1 MTLAALAAAA
11 AAVFLLAATAQA
23 VTGFGFAL
31 VAVPLLVLVT
41 DSITAV
47 VATTAV
53 GLVLT
58 GLIGYRERGHVQRP
72 TAVRFIV
79 AGLIGMPLGLVAL
92 ARLDERS
99 LTILIAV
106 AVLLAAGLLW
116 SGVRV
121 PAGPGPQW
129 GAGLLSGALL
139 TSTGMNGPPVVLMMQ
154 ARALPPRPFRA
165 TLQVVFFGQDVAAVA
180 AFAVL
185 GYLDPAVATVV
196 AAAAVG
202 VPAGWWLGD
211 RLFGLLPPAG
221 FRILVLTT
229 VTASAAVSLATAA
242 I

>member
-1 MTLAALAAAA
+1 VTHAALAAAA
-11 AAVFLLAATAQA
+11 AAVFLLAASAQA

-31 VAVPLLVLVT
+31 VAVPLLLLVT
-41 DSITAV
+41 DSVTAV

-53 GLVLT
+53 SLLLT
-58 GLIGYRERGHVQRP
+58 GLIGYRERAHVRRP

-92 ARLDERS
+92 ARLDERP

-106 AVLLAAGLLW
+106 AVLLCAGLLW

-121 PAGPGPQW
+121 PAGFGPQW

-139 TSTGMNGPPVVLMMQ
+139 TSTGMNGPPVVLMLQ
-154 ARALPPRPFRA
+154 ARAIAPRPFRA
-165 TLQVVFFGQDVAAVA
+165 TLQVIFFGQDIAAVA

-185 GYLDPAVATVV
+185 GYLDPAVATIV
-196 AAAAVG
+196 AAAVVG

-229 VTASAAVSLATAA
+229 VTATAAVSLATAA